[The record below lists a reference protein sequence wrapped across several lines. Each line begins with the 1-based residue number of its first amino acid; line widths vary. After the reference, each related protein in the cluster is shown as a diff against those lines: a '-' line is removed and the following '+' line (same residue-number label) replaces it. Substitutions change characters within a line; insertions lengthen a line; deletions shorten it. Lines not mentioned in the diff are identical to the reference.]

1 MRLVLFLF
9 HLFLPQLALLL
20 TDLGVG
26 DIDLLHLFHRLFGR
40 LVQADQR
47 PAGQHHDDHKDQQHH
62 RHLGAGGAEP
72 VQQRQSEDAG
82 HRAAPVPVDAVLEQG
97 EKLFNQ
103 VAVGDAAAEHL
114 GGAAEQA
121 DEQHGLPDLVPHQ
134 ADGLVQGGHDRD
146 VKEQRSDEVGA
157 PAKHPEKEVMYP
169 VPDIL
174 PLDQGGGHDE
184 HRHSKDDDC
193 PELLAGVRLA
203 VLSLLFACGGAFAA
217 GRSFFACHIISP

>member
-1 MRLVLFLF
+1 M
-9 HLFLPQLALLL
+9 PD
-20 TDLGVG
+20 TG
-26 DIDLLHLFHRLFGR
+26 
-40 LVQADQR
+40 
-47 PAGQHHDDHKDQQHH
+47 
-62 RHLGAGGAEP
+62 
-72 VQQRQSEDAG
+72 
-82 HRAAPVPVDAVLEQG
+82 AAPVPVDAVLEQG

-103 VAVGDAAAEHL
+103 VAVGDAAAKHL

-146 VKEQRSDEVGA
+146 VKEQRGDEVGA

-169 VPDIL
+169 VPDVL

-184 HRHSKDDDC
+184 HRHGKDDDC

-217 GRSFFACHIISP
+217 GRSFLLAISSLLKTGAAWSAPFWSFFIKGSAGKKRCRKGRLSDCRRLSHKAPAFFYVSAQGKRAIF